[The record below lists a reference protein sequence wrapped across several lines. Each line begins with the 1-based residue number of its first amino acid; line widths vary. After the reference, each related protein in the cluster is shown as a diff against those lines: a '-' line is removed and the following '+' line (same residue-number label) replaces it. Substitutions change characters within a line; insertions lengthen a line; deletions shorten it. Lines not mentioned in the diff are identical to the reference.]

1 MINKTAAVLWTGGKD
16 CALAFFKAQQAG
28 YNITHLVTFAPKNP
42 DFKAH
47 PIHLI
52 KKQVKAI
59 GIPHLILTVIAPIKE
74 SYQNTIQQLKEF
86 YKIDT
91 LITGDIDEIDGH
103 TNWIE
108 ECSLKSGMKVF
119 NPLWKKERIYLLNEL
134 ITNDF
139 TVVFSLVKKEDL
151 TSDWIGRTLDKTAIN
166 DLKKKLN
173 IDICGENGEYHTM
186 VLNAPFFKHQIV
198 VNKVEVIENDKYYYL
213 KTIL

>member
-1 MINKTAAVLWTGGKD
+1 MTNKTAAVLWTGGKD

-28 YNITHLVTFAPKNP
+28 YTITHLITFAPKNP

-59 GIPHLILTVIAPIKE
+59 GIPHLLITVIAPIKE
-74 SYQNTIQQLKEF
+74 SYENTIQQLKEL
-86 YKIDT
+86 YKVNT
-91 LITGDIDEIDGH
+91 LITGDIDEVDGH

-108 ECSLKSGMKVF
+108 ECSLKSDMKVF
-119 NPLWKKERIYLLNEL
+119 NPLWKKERAYLLNEL

-139 TVVFSLVKKEDL
+139 KVVFSLVKKEYL
-151 TSDWIGRTLDKTAIN
+151 NSNWIGKTLDEKSIN
-166 DLKKKLN
+166 DLKNKLN

-186 VLNAPFFKHQIV
+186 VLNAPFFKHKV
-198 VNKVEVIENDKYYYL
+198 VINENEVTENDQYYYL